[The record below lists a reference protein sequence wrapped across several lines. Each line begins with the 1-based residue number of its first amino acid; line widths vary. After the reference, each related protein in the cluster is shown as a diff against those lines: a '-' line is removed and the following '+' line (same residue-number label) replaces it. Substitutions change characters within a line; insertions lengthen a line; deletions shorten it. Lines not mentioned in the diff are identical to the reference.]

1 MKTKPPTDGSNDTP
15 DDAPAPGRRAD
26 IEPFWVDYQRACKIA
41 VPGFSASAL
50 GHTRATAD
58 ALAELVV
65 TGVKRA
71 QATPLRDFAI
81 EPGAD
86 TAQVTDPTDDDD
98 NDNIDSGFDFPQPG
112 DHLVVLDG
120 AGQPRAIVRT
130 THVEKRLFNQ
140 IDEAFA
146 FEAGEGD
153 LSLRWWLTAHRQD
166 FAERAQNE
174 GFEVHEGL
182 ALLLEYFELV
192 WPVPVAGS
200 VNELGAGGKLFS

>member
-1 MKTKPPTDGSNDTP
+1 MSDALN
-15 DDAPAPGRRAD
+15 DAPAPGRRAD
-26 IEPFWVDYQRACKIA
+26 IEPFWVAYQRACKVS

-65 TGVKRA
+65 KGVKRA
-71 QATPLRDFAI
+71 QATPLRDFAV
-81 EPGAD
+81 EPTEGETAD
-86 TAQVTDPTDDDD
+86 AEDD
-98 NDNIDSGFDFPQPG
+98 NAGLDLPQPG

-120 AGQPRAIVRT
+120 AGQPCAIVRT

-182 ALLLEYFELV
+182 ELLLEYFELV

-200 VNELGAGGKLFS
+200 TGAPGGGGSSALS